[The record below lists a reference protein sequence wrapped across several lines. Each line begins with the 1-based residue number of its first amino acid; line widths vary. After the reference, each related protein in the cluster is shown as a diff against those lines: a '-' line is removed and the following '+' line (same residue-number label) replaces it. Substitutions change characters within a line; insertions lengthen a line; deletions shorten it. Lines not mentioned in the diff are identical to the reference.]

1 MNDQSYKS
9 IREELQM
16 SFFLNDFQKA
26 YLNLLFTANWY
37 SVAIQKA
44 LKKHGLTDA
53 QYNVL
58 RILRGHRVSAMTAV
72 DIQSRMIYSNSN
84 VSRIL
89 EKLLE
94 KGLIASIAC
103 PENRRRNNVSITES
117 GLAMLDTCEP
127 IPLMIFEKM
136 SAAIS
141 EEEARTLND
150 ILEKLRQCDMEV
162 NDN

>member
-1 MNDQSYKS
+1 MNEQPYKS
-9 IREELQM
+9 IAEELQM
-16 SFFLNDFQKA
+16 SSFINDFQKA

-44 LKKHGLTDA
+44 LKKHGLTNA

-58 RILRGHRVSAMTAV
+58 RILRGHQPVTMSAM

-94 KGLIASIAC
+94 KGLIVSMAC
-103 PENRRRNNVSITES
+103 PENRRRNNVSITED
-117 GLAMLDTCEP
+117 GLAMLERCEP

-136 SAAIS
+136 SVVIS
-141 EEEARTLND
+141 EKEAGILNN
-150 ILEKLRQCDMEV
+150 ILEKLRQCNLDLS
-162 NDN
+162 

>member
-1 MNDQSYKS
+1 MNDQLYKS
-9 IREELQM
+9 IAEELQM
-16 SFFLNDFQKA
+16 SSFLNDYQKA

-44 LKKHGLTDA
+44 LKDHGLTNA

-58 RILRGHRVSAMTAV
+58 RILRGHQVSAMSAM
-72 DIQSRMIYSNSN
+72 DIQDRMIYSNSN

-94 KGLIASIAC
+94 KGLIVSIAC

-117 GLAMLDTCEP
+117 GLTMLEACEP
-127 IPLMIFEKM
+127 IPLMIFRKM

-141 EEEARTLND
+141 EDEARTLND
-150 ILEKLRQCDMEV
+150 ILEKLRCCNLEL
-162 NDN
+162 N